1 MYKQYLPAEL
11 ARLDPRLFCK
21 SLFKALG
28 LDDKD
33 FKFGLTKAFFR
44 PGKFAEFDQMLKSDP
59 ENLRILI
66 AKVKKWL
73 LCSRWKKGQW
83 CALSV
88 IKLKNKIIYRHTALV
103 SIQKNTR
110 MYLARKQHRPRYEG
124 VRRLKL
130 LQSNIEQIGKMSESL
145 KTDKA
150 SVMANV
156 DKIHSQ
162 LDGAIAR
169 IRASPKISRAEIDKM
184 YISLVEL
191 INVELSGVK
200 RKLERQRIQD
210 EQERMKKLQEEM
222 EKERKRKEDEE
233 KRSKELEVEKAKKVE
248 FEVRRKGEE
257 DLLRQMEQDKLSAAK
272 LQEQLNLE
280 NQRLREQLEQ
290 VSIFKLSCRPGRNH
304 LTGHPTQLCST
315 VGIQIQELRMNTT
328 SHQSLPLA
336 ILELVNNI
344 SK

>member
-1 MYKQYLPAEL
+1 MSQLQCAGMTSVLELMQQGYPSRTPFSELYTMYKQYLPIEL

-59 ENLRILI
+59 ENLRKLI

-88 IKLKNKIIYRHTALV
+88 IKLKNKIIYRHSALV
-103 SIQKNTR
+103 TIQKNTR
-110 MYLARKQHRPRYEG
+110 MYLALKQHRPRYTG
-124 VRRLKL
+124 IRRLKM

-145 KTDKA
+145 KAEKA

-156 DKIHSQ
+156 DKIHGQ
-162 LDGAIAR
+162 LDAAIAR
-169 IRASPKISRAEIDKM
+169 IRASPRIPEQDIDKM
-184 YISLVEL
+184 YKSLVEQ
-191 INVELSGVK
+191 INIELSGVK
-200 RKLERQRIQD
+200 RKLERQKIEE
-210 EQERMKKLQEEM
+210 EQERMRKLQEEM
-222 EKERKRKEDEE
+222 ERERRRKAEEE
-233 KRSKELEVEKAKKVE
+233 KRAKELEVEKQKKVE
-248 FEVRRKGEE
+248 IEVRRKGEE
-257 DLLRQMEQDKLSAAK
+257 DLLKQMEADRISAER
-272 LQEQLNLE
+272 LQQQLNAE

-290 VSIFKLSCRPGRNH
+290 VFCR
-304 LTGHPTQLCST
+304 S
-315 VGIQIQELRMNTT
+315 
-328 SHQSLPLA
+328 
-336 ILELVNNI
+336 
-344 SK
+344 

>member
-1 MYKQYLPAEL
+1 MTSVLELMQQGFPSRTPFSELYNMYKQYLPSEL

-59 ENLRILI
+59 ENLRRLV

-88 IKLKNKIIYRHTALV
+88 IKLKNKIIYRHSALIM
-103 SIQKNTR
+103 IQKNTK
-110 MYLARKQHRPRYEG
+110 MYLTRKQHRPRYEG

-145 KTDKA
+145 KSEKS

-156 DKIHSQ
+156 DKIHGQ
-162 LDGAIAR
+162 LETAIAR
-169 IRASPKISRAEIDKM
+169 IRSSPKISKSEIDKM
-184 YISLVEL
+184 YTLLVDQINSEL
-191 INVELSGVK
+191 RGVK
-200 RKLERQRIQD
+200 QKLEKQRID
-210 EQERMKKLQEEM
+210 EEKERMRKLQEEM
-222 EKERKRKEDEE
+222 ELERKRKEEE
-233 KRSKELEVEKAKKVE
+233 ERRSKELEIEKQKKVE
-248 FEVRRKGEE
+248 IESKRKLESEEKSKIEDEFLKKMEE
-257 DLLRQMEQDKLSAAK
+257 DRLASER
-272 LQEQLNLE
+272 LQHQLNAE

-290 VSIFKLSCRPGRNH
+290 VS
-304 LTGHPTQLCST
+304 
-315 VGIQIQELRMNTT
+315 
-328 SHQSLPLA
+328 SLL
-336 ILELVNNI
+336 
-344 SK
+344 